1 MKTFKQID
9 ATYAK
14 AVNPIKDEQGQVVG
28 ADRLAIPKFEYQ
40 LDIDFSDLPDSL
52 FNDCIKALVV
62 KQVKEIVQ
70 SKEQLKTCP
79 ANVYKETLEQLVS
92 NLTGQQFWDYLLGED
107 KGGVFGLDKFKQW
120 VKPLFDKV
128 KWQYKINNGKEL
140 SKELAAVYNSA
151 FGLGQSMQKEVKS
164 QIFSWVEKFDLDDE
178 VTIKA
183 VEWLSKEPA
192 AKPSLPTS
200 LI

>member
-14 AVNPIKDEQGQVVG
+14 AVNPIKDEQGQIVS

-40 LDIDFSDLPDSL
+40 LDIDFSDLSDSL

-70 SKEQLKTCP
+70 SNEQLKTCL
-79 ANVYKETLEQLVS
+79 AEEYKSTIEQLVS
-92 NLTGQQFWDYLLGED
+92 SLTGQQFWDSLLGED
-107 KGGVFGLDKFKQW
+107 KGGVFGLAKFRAW
-120 VKPLFDKV
+120 VTPLFEQV
-128 KWQYKINNGKEL
+128 KEQYKVNNGKEL
-140 SKELAAVYNSA
+140 DKQLASVYVSA
-151 FGLGQSMQKEVKS
+151 FGLGQSMLPEVKA

-178 VTIKA
+178 GTIKA

>member
-9 ATYAK
+9 STWAK
-14 AVNPIKDEQGQVVG
+14 AVNPVKNASGEIIS
-28 ADRLAIPKFEYQ
+28 ADRMPVPKFEYQ
-40 LDIDFSDLPDSL
+40 LNIDFSDLPDSL
-52 FNDCIKALVV
+52 FNDCIKALIV

-79 ANVYKETLEQLVS
+79 ANVYKETLEQLVG
-92 NLTGQQFWDYLLGED
+92 NLTGQQFWDSLLGED
-107 KGGVFGLDKFKQW
+107 KGGVFGLDKFRSW
-120 VKPLFDKV
+120 VKPLFEQV
-128 KWQYKINNGKEL
+128 KEQYKINNGKEL
-140 SKELAAVYNSA
+140 DKQLASVYVSA
-151 FGLGQSMQKEVKS
+151 FGLGQSMLPEVKS
-164 QIFSWVEKFDLDDE
+164 QIFSWVEKFGLDDE

-192 AKPSLPTS
+192 AKPSLPSS